1 MNGRGGLQCQKEGA
15 RNCVEKRR
23 EWGTSGG
30 GNEIKAETCGKLR
43 EKGKQRT
50 KGKSIK
56 GQDNRRRAQR
66 RREKGGHEKRPQAGG
81 RGRPA
86 RGRPQGFRLTEGEAR
101 LPGMIKALQS
111 RRHSGPGIQEPWGLS
126 IRQR

>member
-1 MNGRGGLQCQKEGA
+1 MSKGRCKKLCGEEKGVGNKWGG
-15 RNCVEKRR
+15 V
-23 EWGTSGG
+23 
-30 GNEIKAETCGKLR
+30 NEIKAETCGKLR

-66 RREKGGHEKRPQAGG
+66 RREKGGHEKRPHAGG

-111 RRHSGPGIQEPWGLS
+111 RRHSDPGIQEPWGLS